1 MDLSPGMILFRI
13 SAPTRSR
20 IPGAEVGS
28 ASARED
34 ADADAVITIIPAGS
48 SFTSRPA
55 A

>member
-1 MDLSPGMILFRI
+1 MILFRI
-13 SAPTRSR
+13 PAPARSR

-34 ADADAVITIIPAGS
+34 ADAVITIIPAGS
-48 SFTSRPA
+48 SFTSRSA